1 MDQAS
6 GGRRNPPGKVVFQTW
21 LGRLGSTWLV
31 ERGQRLRKETA
42 QLLRKETA
50 QLSKKAQLLR
60 KTAMMDGYRSRKKSI
75 RRWTIRLEIH
85 PAVGGIGSST
95 TSGRAGSSGRTRTT
109 PSLQQTRMPG
119 LNPGLRHQTVAVLIL
134 SRVSRVHCPSHS
146 LSRSPPR
153 AVVCTAKSPGRRRDR
168 NSRNGSGSQGSKS
181 FELSSNKQLQF
192 TLICAV
198 LQNCSSAAQ

>member
-1 MDQAS
+1 M
-6 GGRRNPPGKVVFQTW
+6 
-21 LGRLGSTWLV
+21 
-31 ERGQRLRKETA
+31 
-42 QLLRKETA
+42 
-50 QLSKKAQLLR
+50 
-60 KTAMMDGYRSRKKSI
+60 
-75 RRWTIRLEIH
+75 LEIH

-109 PSLQQTRMPG
+109 PSLQQACMPG
-119 LNPGLRHQTVAVLIL
+119 LNPGLSQLPSTHLCRRKRWRQCWILQHVLWRICSWLLLRVHLHLTILQIWFFRRLLLRVQVHLTILQIWFFHQTVAVLILRFHL

-168 NSRNGSGSQGSKS
+168 NSRNGGGSQGSKS
-181 FELSSNKQLQF
+181 IELSSNKQLQF